1 MSGVVA
7 RLLRGVGLERRV
19 SYEDSKRLARTED
32 VGARRKLAANRTL
45 RPELLY
51 YLAEDP
57 AAEVRREIAAN
68 PKTPVQADLLLA
80 RDRDDGVRRDLA
92 RKIARLAP
100 DLDADSQD
108 EMQKRA
114 VQLLEILAR
123 DQLVQIRRAIA
134 DAVKDLPTAPVGAIR
149 ALARDAEIEVAG
161 PVLQFSPLLEDSD
174 LLEIIGADP
183 IPGALSAIARRHGL
197 TEPVAESIAASD
209 NESAVAA
216 LLANGSAQ
224 IREETLDALIDRA
237 PPRQSWH
244 GPLVRRPKLSATAVT
259 RLAGFVARSLIE
271 VLQQRADLDEASA
284 RALAEAVEARL
295 ATGGGDTAA
304 DDAPEAV
311 ARKLQEAGA
320 LNEDRLSEA
329 LDAGDR
335 EFMVESLAL
344 LADMRRV
351 AVERVLSSQ
360 SPKGVT
366 ALAWQAGLSMRFATV
381 LQSRLARIPP
391 KALLVADPAGDYPLG
406 EDEMVWQMEFFAG

>member
-1 MSGVVA
+1 MRSMVS
-7 RLLRGVGLERRV
+7 RLLRGVGLERRI
-19 SYEDSKRLARTED
+19 SYEDSKRLARAED
-32 VGARRKLAANRTL
+32 IGTRRKLAANRSL
-45 RPELLY
+45 RPEMLY

-92 RKIARLAP
+92 RKIARIAP
-100 DLDADSQD
+100 GLDAESQD

-114 VQLLEILAR
+114 VQVLEILAR
-123 DQLVQIRRAIA
+123 DQLVQIRRMIA

-149 ALARDAEIEVAG
+149 VLARDTEIEVAG

-183 IPGALSAIARRHGL
+183 VPGALSAIARRNGL
-197 TEPVAESIAASD
+197 AEAVADSIAAGD
-209 NESAVAA
+209 NDSAVAA
-216 LLANGSAQ
+216 LLANTSAQ

-244 GPLVRRPKLSATAVT
+244 GPLVRRPKLSAAAVT

-271 VLQQRADLDEASA
+271 VLQQRSDLDPGTAQ
-284 RALAEAVEARL
+284 ALAEAVEARL
-295 ATGGGDTAA
+295 AADPGDAA
-304 DDAPEAV
+304 DPPEETAH
-311 ARKLQEAGA
+311 KLLAADE
-320 LNEDRLSEA
+320 LDEDRLAEA
-329 LDAGDR
+329 LETGNRA
-335 EFMVESLAL
+335 FLVESLAL
-344 LADMRRV
+344 LSDIPRV

-366 ALAWQAGLSMRFATV
+366 ALAWKAGLTMRFATV

-391 KALLVADPAGDYPLG
+391 KALIVADPAGDYPLSE
-406 EDEMVWQMEFFAG
+406 EDMLWQMEFFAG